1 MYLAAIVSR
10 PPEPPTVPPANN
22 PLVPARH
29 SERQESFPALEPA
42 QVRDQ
47 ATESPGLKRA
57 SPGTSEVQATPI
69 CGRREGREHG
79 YLRVHLQGLRHRLR
93 GHVPH
98 GRARREGGVPKV
110 RQPQGGAEAL
120 SLIHI
125 SEPT

>member
-1 MYLAAIVSR
+1 MYLAAIASR

-29 SERQESFPALEPA
+29 SERQESFPALGPA

-47 ATESPGLKRA
+47 ATEPPGLKRA

-69 CGRREGREHG
+69 CRRREGRDHG
-79 YLRVHLQGLRHRLR
+79 HLRVHLQGLRHRLR
-93 GHVPH
+93 GHVP
-98 GRARREGGVPKV
+98 
-110 RQPQGGAEAL
+110 L

-125 SEPT
+125 SEPTR